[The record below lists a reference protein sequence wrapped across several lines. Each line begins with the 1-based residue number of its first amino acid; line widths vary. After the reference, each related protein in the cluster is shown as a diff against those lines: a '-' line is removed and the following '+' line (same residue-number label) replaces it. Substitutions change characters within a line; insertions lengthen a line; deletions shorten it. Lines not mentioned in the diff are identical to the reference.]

1 MFNPEDLDVITQA
14 PILAIFFL
22 KIDYS
27 EDSVD
32 DGNASRYAIIVINT
46 RQFNPVAKYLSSGI
60 SLHQVAHGMF
70 NTKELLRI
78 GSIGSCSGAIVIC
91 YALFICAMNLQC
103 IVDIF
108 WKCWAFSV
116 ALNMAT
122 HMATVY

>member
-46 RQFNPVAKYLSSGI
+46 RQFNPVAK
-60 SLHQVAHGMF
+60 
-70 NTKELLRI
+70 
-78 GSIGSCSGAIVIC
+78 
-91 YALFICAMNLQC
+91 
-103 IVDIF
+103 
-108 WKCWAFSV
+108 
-116 ALNMAT
+116 
-122 HMATVY
+122 